1 MSQADY
7 AESFV
12 TAMIQLRNLNVG
24 TGVSRALNKGN
35 MILQSS
41 NTINSNKCNTQQTTK
56 NSKEEAK

>member
-41 NTINSNKCNTQQTTK
+41 NTVASKGNLNLVK
-56 NSKEEAK
+56 N